1 MPAVALGHIRTGHG
15 AYRDLTGP
23 AGVGAA
29 GVVPELAA
37 GGPEFVVVGL
47 AVAESAEELQM
58 KRENLAGQ
66 CLDGLFLEKVEDTL
80 RNHLSPGWLGDFAE
94 AWIRELAEVPQGLAA
109 DLHWKKGRKYET
121 LQRAALGAEKV
132 VVVGWLVVLAHH
144 HQ

>member
-66 CLDGLFLEKVEDTL
+66 CLDGLFLEKAEDSL
-80 RNHLSPGWLGDFAE
+80 RNHFPLGWLGDLAE

-109 DLHWKKGRKYET
+109 DLHWKKGRK
-121 LQRAALGAEKV
+121 
-132 VVVGWLVVLAHH
+132 
-144 HQ
+144 